1 MLGYED
7 VESVYYFGS
16 DYKALW
22 TETYVDINHAMTVAG
37 GEAAAMLVKSET
49 HDAVLEAALVA
60 KAGAKYVL
68 THGRKWERDEGG
80 DRRKNGIGDDGR
92 GRERKCV
99 WVCVCVCRCLCL
111 CHHLRLSSPP
121 TPPSLVTTCSGLL
134 F

>member
-68 THGRKWERDEGG
+68 THGRGWERDEGG
-80 DRRKNGIGDDGR
+80 IG
-92 GRERKCV
+92 ERMGSGVGGGEKEK
-99 WVCVCVCRCLCL
+99 VCVCLCL
-111 CHHLRLSSPP
+111 CVYVSMSMSPPTIILTP